1 MGARTVKTGQRAVMA
16 GQLRIKLED
25 MNRRIALLV
34 AVIAI
39 IFLSLALSGV
49 FRHRSPAP
57 QPAAVE
63 QPQAPAVIIALDAG
77 HGGRDPGGVVGDVL
91 EKDINLEIVNRI
103 AALAESDPGL
113 KPALTRTSDVT
124 VDNLDRL
131 QRAEEAGAVIYVSIH
146 TNSYDDPSVHGA
158 QTMVDD
164 TRSPDDAS
172 WLLAESVQTALIATT
187 GARDRGVQS
196 QALYLQHTKLPAI
209 SVEVGFITSSD
220 ERPKLLSPAYQ
231 DKIARGI
238 LSGIVAYLDTT
249 KTSEQ

>member
-1 MGARTVKTGQRAVMA
+1 MV

-25 MNRRIALLV
+25 MNRRTALLV

-39 IFLSLALSGV
+39 VFLSLALSGV
-49 FRHRSPAP
+49 FRHRPP
-57 QPAAVE
+57 VPEPAAVE
-63 QPQAPAVIIALDAG
+63 QPQTPAVVIALDAG
-77 HGGRDPGGVVGDVL
+77 HGGRDPGGVAGDVL

-103 AALAESDPGL
+103 SALAESESGL
-113 KPALTRTSDVT
+113 KPVLTRTSDVT

-131 QRAEEAGAVIYVSIH
+131 QRAEAAGAAIYVSIH

-164 TRSPDDAS
+164 TRSPDDTS
-172 WLLAESVQTALIATT
+172 WLLAESVQTALITAT

-238 LSGIVAYLDTT
+238 LAGIMDYLTTSGAFNQKPPIPDSSASD
-249 KTSEQ
+249 